1 MSNKISEQAPQ
12 TPQPSGGA
20 IDKVRKQARQ
30 LAYDV
35 RYKVKGMFKD
45 GQKTNPSALLQAYMK
60 QLAASSAPGPVKALA
75 KSMLSGGNRE
85 SYDFFDIEKNISE
98 SRSKVFSNVFSEG
111 KEAFVLRVK
120 DADAGSEY
128 ERSYMNYE
136 AASRKARELRAK
148 KGVTVEITKKE
159 PKATYDQKGGK
170 PNDGNLANNREP
182 YDKVTRGDVIAGAT
196 GNDEMGGKRKVN
208 KEEVIYE
215 TEDSNEKTI
224 DVMPK
229 GKKNTVKVSPVA
241 EQIKAELAAISQKKI
256 DEANA
261 AAVGQ
266 AQKALETASK
276 KEKDAALRRAMA
288 DAKLAKAQA
297 AMESCDTCEKCGKSP
312 CKCEKKEG
320 EVTPMD
326 PREIPTRINL
336 AKNKLRAMGLK
347 MSYDM
352 EGDLVD
358 EAKVDKLLPD
368 YKRSAAR
375 NARYDNPDRSRRA
388 AHRERD
394 EMNKDKKDVRRGKTG
409 GPQFQG
415 KTGAER
421 LAKVKSELDEGKSD
435 RPMGEP
441 FHSMSRGMKQK
452 RGAKRYEGDGKY
464 LKMQHI
470 KRQNKKSAD
479 ADAYRERQR
488 NERGLSMYPEELSVD
503 QQMKISQEYNRMSPE
518 EKRAAN
524 KKAMGGNVKKVAPK
538 KDTRTDAQKMTD
550 ATGPRP
556 GSRYRGD

>member
-12 TPQPSGGA
+12 APQPSGGA

-261 AAVGQ
+261 AAVKNASLNAKKKQEQ
-266 AQKALETASK
+266 AIDANINALKKQKQAMRTEDMEAVRYCPKCDKDETRDECRYGGEYWDENSK
-276 KEKDAALRRAMA
+276 P
-288 DAKLAKAQA
+288 AKA
-297 AMESCDTCEKCGKSP
+297 
-312 CKCEKKEG
+312 
-320 EVTPMD
+320 MD
-326 PREIPTRINL
+326 PREVRTRINL
-336 AKNKLRAMGLK
+336 AKNKLRSMGLK

-352 EGDLVD
+352 EGEMVD
-358 EAKVDKLLPD
+358 EASYTPGNERPFPYGKVGDKLR
-368 YKRSAAR
+368 KVAG
-375 NARYDNPDRSRRA
+375 
-388 AHRERD
+388 ERD
-394 EMNKDKKDVRRGKTG
+394 TEKDPKKRNK
-409 GPQFQG
+409 
-415 KTGAER
+415 
-421 LAKVKSELDEGKSD
+421 LA
-435 RPMGEP
+435 
-441 FHSMSRGMKQK
+441 SRFSK
-452 RGAKRYEGDGKY
+452 
-464 LKMQHI
+464 I
-470 KRQNKKSAD
+470 KREYD
-479 ADAYRERQR
+479 
-488 NERGLSMYPEELSVD
+488 LPEELSVD

-524 KKAMGGNVKKVAPK
+524 KKAMGNVKKVAPK